1 MNRMEEKTDIRIGG
15 MTCAMCSKAVEE
27 SLGKLDG
34 VSSAEVNLASEKA
47 RVTFDPKRA
56 NPSDMKKAIEG
67 AGYQYLGSDL
77 DSVPGSDEARQK
89 ELGSRLA
96 KAVIGMAVGSIL
108 MALMYS
114 GMPQPELAYCSLII
128 AAPVFVYVS
137 YPIFGAGYRALRNR
151 SLNMDVM
158 YSMGIGVAFASSVMG
173 TFGIV
178 LTHHFMFYESAVF
191 LAAFLM
197 LGRYLEAR
205 AKGHTTD
212 AIKALMKLQAGDA
225 TVIRDGKEVRI
236 PIGQV
241 IVGDMML
248 VKPGDSIPADGQVA
262 EGQSHVDESML
273 TGEPIPVLRKPGDRV
288 IGGTLNTNGMLW
300 VKATKVGSDTVL
312 ARIIR
317 MVGEAQ
323 GSKPPVQRI
332 ADRAVSWFIPFVL
345 AVAIISSLAW
355 YFVLAS
361 VYGVA
366 DTLMF
371 SLTVLISVLVV
382 ACPCA
387 LGLATPT
394 AVTVGIGRGA
404 ELGILIRNGESLET
418 ASRVTAVMLDKTG
431 TLTAGRPDVTDVVPA
446 GMTVQEILALAAAAE
461 RGSRHPLAEAIVRE
475 ADRVGIMVP
484 QASDFITEPG
494 LGITANVNGRAVLVG
509 NREFMASHSIQ
520 TGHGALE
527 RLEGEGKTAVLV
539 AVGGRLAGVIG
550 IADRVK
556 KSTPKAVRVLKRM
569 GMEIIMVT
577 GDNPRTAKAVGARL
591 GIRKIRAGILP
602 GRKATEV
609 MKLQRA
615 GKVVAFVGDGINDAP
630 ALARADVG
638 IAVGT
643 GTDIAIESGDIV
655 LVKGDLLDAAAAIQL
670 SRKVMSRI
678 KQNVFW
684 AFAYNAALIPV
695 AAGALYPLWGWEFKP
710 ELAGLAMALSSVTV
724 ISLSLL
730 LRGYAPPAKK

>member
-1 MNRMEEKTDIRIGG
+1 MEEKTDIRIGG

>member
-1 MNRMEEKTDIRIGG
+1 LNRMEEKTDIRIGG